1 MLVTAIDT
9 KEQIEKDVAWLA
21 PNRKYY
27 TSEEAYVKW
36 KRKKINAKY
45 YRKHKRLNEMAEKS
59 KSEIQRKLKESE
71 KIAYQQCVQQ
81 MYDWMGYP
89 ATAQMPKV
97 FFGLLGKWHKD
108 NNYSYEVILETMYYC
123 EDMVK
128 WSASKEFESDSH
140 RVRYICAIIRDHLND
155 GLKQFARK
163 QKAIQDSQDNTTT
176 PTEDDIK
183 NFTLHQNNIVRNDLD
198 NAMKDIM
205 GDLF

>member
-1 MLVTAIDT
+1 
-9 KEQIEKDVAWLA
+9 
-21 PNRKYY
+21 
-27 TSEEAYVKW
+27 
-36 KRKKINAKY
+36 
-45 YRKHKRLNEMAEKS
+45 MAEKT
-59 KSEIQRKLKESE
+59 KREVQRKLKESE

-123 EDMVK
+123 EDIVK
-128 WSASKEFESDSH
+128 WSASKTYESDTH
-140 RVRYICAIIRDHLND
+140 RIRYICAIIRDHLND

-163 QKAIQDSQDNTTT
+163 QKAIQDSQDNTKT
-176 PTEDDIK
+176 PTEDDVN
-183 NFTLHQNNIVRNDLD
+183 NFKVTQNSVDRGDLD